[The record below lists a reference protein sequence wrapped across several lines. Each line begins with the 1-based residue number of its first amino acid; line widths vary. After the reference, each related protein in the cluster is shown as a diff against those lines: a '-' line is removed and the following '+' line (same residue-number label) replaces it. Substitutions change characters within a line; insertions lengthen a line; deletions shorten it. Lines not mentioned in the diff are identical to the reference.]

1 MASKSF
7 GQIAGTVV
15 GAAIGFFAGGNVALG
30 ASIGGMIGGM
40 IDPPKGPTVVGPRL
54 DDLSFQTSTLGAPL
68 GRAYGTV
75 PVLGNVVWLEGDKY
89 REVITSEE
97 QGGKGGGGATYETA
111 HYYATFAVSLLRV
124 PDATKTVAL
133 RRLWIGSNLVYDAGS
148 DDIDSIIASNTQS
161 SFFSFYSG
169 SDDQKPNTRWQADKG
184 ANAVSGF
191 PGRCYIVIY
200 DLDLEPYSRSLAMAQ
215 VKAELCISD
224 PVSDIDQIGTALP
237 AISSTTQW
245 GGISLDGAKAEYTV
259 IEYDNWDARPL
270 SFSTYKYSLGEAHIK
285 TAGPTTIPSV
295 GTNSY
300 SNLHICASDRPI
312 AITQTTTVYPDNY
325 RSTFIFCE
333 GSSVVESGF
342 IPAADL
348 PTNEISTKFAVV
360 ESADYYVF
368 AIDSGHK
375 VYKISEY
382 GLVMSSAGNYASKS
396 GGVSDNYLF
405 SKQNESN

>member
-75 PVLGNVVWLEGDKY
+75 PILGNVVWLEGDKY
-89 REVITSEE
+89 LEVITSEE
-97 QGGKGGGGATYETA
+97 QGGKGGPTATTETA

-124 PDATKTVAL
+124 TDATKTIAL

-148 DDIDSIIASNTQS
+148 DNLESIIASNSQS
-161 SFFSFYSG
+161 ALFTFYSG
-169 SDDQKPNTRWQADKG
+169 SDDQQPNTRWQADKG

-215 VKAELCISD
+215 VKVELVNGPAGVSVSPVIKLFSD
-224 PVSDIDQIGTALP
+224 S
-237 AISSTTQW
+237 SSTTYK
-245 GGISLDGAKAEYTV
+245 INNAIFSDGE
-259 IEYDNWDARPL
+259 I
-270 SFSTYKYSLGEAHIK
+270 KYSVYSMDYWNGNI
-285 TAGPTTIPSV
+285 TSV
-295 GTNSY
+295 DFY
-300 SNLHICASDRPI
+300 L
-312 AITQTTTVYPDNY
+312 V
-325 RSTFIFCE
+325 FM
-333 GSSVVESGF
+333 
-342 IPAADL
+342 
-348 PTNEISTKFAVV
+348 EIIIRNTSR
-360 ESADYYVF
+360 
-368 AIDSGHK
+368 
-375 VYKISEY
+375 
-382 GLVMSSAGNYASKS
+382 L
-396 GGVSDNYLF
+396 
-405 SKQNESN
+405 